1 LPIGLVLVVAVFAR
15 FWNLSSIPFMHDEFS
30 ALFRTEYNSFND
42 LIEFGV
48 LKNDSH
54 PAGVQV
60 FLYYLVK
67 WVGFDEFWIKF
78 PFALVGVFSVWL
90 LYAIGKQWFN
100 ETTALIGASFIAIN
114 QYFVFYSQLARPYSM
129 GLFAI
134 VLLVFVWTKIVKS
147 EKPTL
152 LLWAIFAF
160 TLFFASIMHAF
171 SMFAALIIYISG
183 FWLLKPTS
191 RIYYLY
197 AAIGAALLYSPH
209 IPVFYYQLTQS
220 DLGGWLGEPTPNF
233 IFEFLWYF
241 LHFSLPYVGVVIGLV
256 ILSFITMEKLTWKD
270 WWFKLIGIIW
280 FAISYITAYLY
291 SIYRT
296 PIIQFSTLYFTF
308 PFFILVVFSFF
319 KPLKM
324 RYNLLLVIIILT
336 IGSSTLIFQ
345 RRHFTLMSQQGYDQ
359 AAKRAAMDSHDS
371 GNSTLAFF
379 SSTPRMVGFYLKKE
393 KIAEYTLFSK
403 HIPTGIFK
411 SFVDKQ
417 VTHSFIL
424 AITDGGPTD
433 WIEIVRNKY
442 PFLIHCETWFNTEY
456 FLFTRDIP
464 TIEKYVKQWNSVY
477 YIIDNMKHVSLT
489 GSAGFDATRIY
500 GEAWMAMCD
509 TLFDLRYP
517 QLVSVNTSGIATD
530 TLIKTKLVLEL
541 KNPVM
546 KELLHWQAGTLNN
559 DTIFPGESFFLTS
572 VLNTNLVKFYP
583 ERSVFRTY
591 IWNPEGSKFTISTM
605 YIGIRQQ
612 SPKFYGLFE
621 PV

>member
-1 LPIGLVLVVAVFAR
+1 MPICLVLIVTVLAR
-15 FWNLSSIPFMHDEFS
+15 FWNLGSIPFMHDEFS

-48 LKNDSH
+48 LKNDTH

-60 FLYYLVK
+60 FLYYWVK

-78 PFALVGVFSVWL
+78 PFALVGVISVWF

-100 ETTALIGASFIAIN
+100 ETTALIGASFMAIN

-134 VLLVFVWTKIVKS
+134 VLLVFVWTKIVNS

-152 LLWAIFAF
+152 LLWVFFAF
-160 TLFFASIMHAF
+160 ALFFASIIHAF
-171 SMFAALIIYISG
+171 SMFAALIIYFSG
-183 FWLLKPTS
+183 FWLLKATN

-197 AAIGAALLYSPH
+197 AAIVATVLYSPH
-209 IPVFYYQLTQS
+209 IPVFYFQLTQS

-241 LHFSLPYVGVVIGLV
+241 LHFSLPFVGVTLGVVL
-256 ILSFITMEKLTWKD
+256 LSLFTMEKPPWKN
-270 WWFKLIGIIW
+270 WQFKLIGILW
-280 FAISYITAYLY
+280 FAISYVTAYLY

-308 PFFILVVFSFF
+308 PFFFLTVFSFF

-345 RRHFTLMSQQGYDQ
+345 RQHFNLISHQGYDQ
-359 AAKRAAMDSHDS
+359 AAKTAAKDSQNS
-371 GNSTLAFF
+371 GNTTLAFF
-379 SSTPRMVGFYLKKE
+379 SSTPQMVGFYLKKE
-393 KIAEYTLFSK
+393 QIAEYTLFSK

-417 VTHSFIL
+417 VKRSFIL

-442 PFLIHCETWFNTEY
+442 PYLIRSETWFNTEY
-456 FLFTRDIP
+456 FLFTQDIS
-464 TIEKYVKQWNSVY
+464 TNERQVKRWNSVY
-477 YIIDNMKHVSLT
+477 YIIDNLKHVPLN
-489 GSAGFDATRIY
+489 GRADFDETRIY
-500 GEAWMAMCD
+500 GEAWVAICD
-509 TLFDLRYP
+509 TLFDPRYP
-517 QLVSVNTSGIATD
+517 QLISVNASGVATD
-530 TLIKTKLVLEL
+530 TLIKTKLVVEL
-541 KNPVM
+541 NHPET
-546 KELLHWQAGTLNN
+546 KELLHWQAGTLYN
-559 DTIFPGESFFLTS
+559 DTILPGESFFLTS
-572 VLNTNLVKFYP
+572 VLNTDQVDFYP
-583 ERSVFRTY
+583 EKIMFRTY
-591 IWNPEGSKFTISTM
+591 IWNPEGSQFTIRTM
-605 YIGIRQQ
+605 YIGIRRQ
-612 SPKFYGLFE
+612 SPKFYGLFR